1 MGFNSWLLFCYII
14 PKLFDISVW
23 FLTYILSQLSKMMSF
38 QYLRWKSSLK
48 PVSFGFDPF
57 HFTWTFLWN
66 RYKIY
71 QYILTESPLTLCS
84 HLWLRKID
92 WIAFQ
97 GDSFWR
103 NPYWKTLYDSYDWI
117 SLHHPV
123 IIYKKLSYVN
133 INTSHSMRASK
144 KMKRSDLTSQD
155 FIQIINMQC
164 SQGKYKHFS
173 SPFWFKSVSKFQN
186 FNQCNQS
193 LQT

>member
-1 MGFNSWLLFCYII
+1 
-14 PKLFDISVW
+14 
-23 FLTYILSQLSKMMSF
+23 MMSF

-57 HFTWTFLWN
+57 HFTWTFLRN

-71 QYILTESPLTLCS
+71 QYILTESPQCS
-84 HLWLRKID
+84 HLWFEED
-92 WIAFQ
+92 WFNCIPRWFFLKK
-97 GDSFWR
+97 SILNNLVWFIW
-103 NPYWKTLYDSYDWI
+103 
-117 SLHHPV
+117 LHQFASSCHHFLEV
-123 IIYKKLSYVN
+123 IICKN

-164 SQGKYKHFS
+164 SQGKYKHFP

-186 FNQCNQS
+186 FNPCN
-193 LQT
+193 